1 MAAIIE
7 GFHCISLIFELCMRH
22 MIAVCMLNGQQCLT
36 DLLFP
41 VQSNL
46 VVALE
51 WTITVLAGRQLVG
64 GRVDIAIA
72 QAEGEG
78 RRYSVKRAYTCTV
91 V

>member
-1 MAAIIE
+1 MHVKWPTVNA
-7 GFHCISLIFELCMRH
+7 R
-22 MIAVCMLNGQQCLT
+22 LT

-51 WTITVLAGRQLVG
+51 WTITMLAGRQLVG

-72 QAEGEG
+72 QAEGGGKEILSQKSLYMYRG
-78 RRYSVKRAYTCTV
+78 DTCTV
-91 V
+91 EIHV